1 MKKILPPTYFLA
13 AIVSMVALH
22 FLLPLRKPISF
33 PWRLLGLAPLT
44 AGIILNILADRA
56 FKIHRTT
63 VKPFEKST
71 TLVTEGI
78 FRVSRH
84 PMYLGMILIV
94 AGIGVLVGSATPWL
108 VVILLAILF
117 DRFFIKTEEQIL
129 EETFGDLFREY
140 RKHVRR
146 WI

>member
-13 AIVSMVALH
+13 AIVIMVAFH

-33 PWRLLGLAPLT
+33 PWRLLGLVPLT

-56 FKIHRTT
+56 FKIIRTT
-63 VKPFEKST
+63 VKPFEKSS
-71 TLVTEGI
+71 TLVTEGV

-94 AGIGVLVGSATPWL
+94 TGIGLLMGSATPWL
-108 VVILLAILF
+108 LVILLAILF
-117 DRFFIKTEEQIL
+117 DRHFIKTEEQML
-129 EETFGDLFREY
+129 EETFGDPFREY
-140 RKHVRR
+140 RKQVRR